1 MKQKI
6 DQNKL
11 LFVIIN
17 VIMFT
22 IFLWANV
29 ITPLSGDDLDYQ
41 YIFWTDKRVEN
52 VQDVVTSQIRH
63 WEIWGGRSVVHFID
77 QFFLMYD
84 KMYFN
89 IANAVVFIVFV
100 LLIYYMAM
108 NKKVSNSFL
117 ILEYAL
123 LLCAIPH
130 PMETIVWQTSSANYL
145 WGSTLI
151 LAFLLPYYHIAHNKK
166 KYENSFVVSAIKVS
180 VAFLG
185 GIVSGWT
192 LEAGGAMLLLTLVMI
207 VGYQVYKRETIY
219 VWEIIGFVGALIGFA
234 FMILAPGNFNR
245 ADIVLSEGEQRTLI
259 AELFFRIARETFYM
273 VKNMWIL
280 FIAMIILYV
289 KSKKE
294 KSNPN
299 IRMEY
304 MKAALFIIVSLVGVY
319 VMTASPAYAE
329 RVLVTPIAF
338 AVVAIG
344 ILYNTAVYSLK
355 DKTK

>member
-1 MKQKI
+1 
-6 DQNKL
+6 
-11 LFVIIN
+11 
-17 VIMFT
+17 
-22 IFLWANV
+22 
-29 ITPLSGDDLDYQ
+29 
-41 YIFWTDKRVEN
+41 
-52 VQDVVTSQIRH
+52 
-63 WEIWGGRSVVHFID
+63 
-77 QFFLMYD
+77 MYD

-108 NKKVSNSFL
+108 NKEVSNSFL

-130 PMETIVWQTSSANYL
+130 PMETIVWQTSSVNYL

-219 VWEIIGFVGALIGFA
+219 VWEIIGFVGTLIGFA

-280 FIAMIILYV
+280 FIAMIILFV

-355 DKTK
+355 DETK